1 MAQYNKYKNKFVQTL
16 KNPNKVKIG
25 DIKIG
30 TKFLSK
36 VLESSP
42 YNPDWVSAFKA
53 AQAESPSLSPDYNY
67 YQSKKPFKKVAQK
80 LGIDK
85 IDTIEELADVISFAK
100 AGVKGLYGEQDTPEE
115 LPTTEGYTGLKT
127 GGVPTA
133 SSPGAQKQ
141 ALEPKELDVSGLTD
155 DEGNA
160 LGQVEAVKGPTIE
173 ELTNQ
178 LKVLQDKIDNPT
190 VDPLAK
196 SFTESLKPAKIQ
208 QKAQT
213 PYQIKLQSGLGQYF
227 GQKGLRIQSLL
238 NK

>member
-1 MAQYNKYKNKFVQTL
+1 MAQYNKYKNKFVQAL
-16 KNPNKVKIG
+16 KNQGKVKVG
-25 DIKIG
+25 AIKIG
-30 TKFLSK
+30 TKFIDKILQD
-36 VLESSP
+36 SP
-42 YNPDWVSAFKA
+42 YSTDWVSAFQK

-67 YQSKKPFKKVAQK
+67 YQSKKPFKKVAKK
-80 LGIDK
+80 LGIEQ
-85 IDTIEELADVISFAK
+85 IDTVQELADIFSFAK
-100 AGVKGLYGEQDTPEE
+100 AAGKGLYGEQDTPGE

-127 GGVPTA
+127 GSVPSP

-141 ALEPKELDVSGLTD
+141 PLEPKLMDVSGLTD
-155 DEGNA
+155 DEGNE
-160 LGQVEAVKGPTIE
+160 LGQVKPVEDPTIE

-190 VDPLAK
+190 VDPFAK
-196 SFTESLKPAKIQ
+196 SFTESLKPAKFE